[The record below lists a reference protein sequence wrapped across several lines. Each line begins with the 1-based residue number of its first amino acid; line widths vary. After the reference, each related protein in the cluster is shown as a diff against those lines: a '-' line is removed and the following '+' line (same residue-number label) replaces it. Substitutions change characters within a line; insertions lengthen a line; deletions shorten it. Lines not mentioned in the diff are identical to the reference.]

1 MPKTKS
7 QQTNPVQHLRAFGLT
22 YPEAHTK
29 SPWPGHLDL
38 AVGGKTFAFLSA
50 DGEPF
55 SISCKLPQSAQTALL
70 LPFAEPTAYGMGSS
84 GWVTAKL
91 DDGQEPPLE
100 VFEGWIDESY
110 RAIAPKTL
118 LRKLMA
124 AAPSGKRANRAGA
137 KKKTKKAPPPSAA
150 RPARQAKPVKKKKA
164 AKRKAS
170 P

>member
-7 QQTNPVQHLRAFGLT
+7 QPISPIHHLRALGLK
-22 YPEAHTK
+22 YPGAHTK

-55 SISCKLPQSAQTALL
+55 SISCKLPQSSEAALM
-70 LPFAEPTAYGMGSS
+70 LPFVSPTAYGMGKS

-91 DDGQEPPLE
+91 EEGQSPPLD
-100 VFEGWIDESY
+100 VFESWIDESY

-118 LRKLMA
+118 SRKLTA
-124 AAPSGKRANRAGA
+124 AAPAAA
-137 KKKTKKAPPPSAA
+137 KKTTKAKRKAPPPSAA
-150 RPARQAKPVKKKKA
+150 KTAKPVKAAKKKKA
-164 AKRKAS
+164 AKVKS
-170 P
+170 